1 MSLQVTKIKNIPIK
15 LHFTLIIVFFL
26 ITWMLTVN
34 FMPRI
39 FPGLGT
45 YHYLTMGIVGA
56 VILFISV
63 IIHELAHSILSIKY
77 GVRVHQIMLFIF
89 GGVSDIK
96 EEPKEHG
103 KEFKIAIVG
112 PIASFVLAGLFAASF
127 WTVMQVGGEAS
138 SPFFVQTTTT
148 EPGESRTI
156 IPGLREEEAIPPEQQ
171 QQTIAAE
178 ILPYTEPQEIAIR
191 ILSGIL
197 VYGSIINVLLGAFN
211 LLPAFPLDGGRVLRA
226 ALYRWKKN
234 YDFAT
239 KTAVKV
245 GTYISYGIMGF
256 GFVSILFGSF
266 IGGFWLILIGW
277 FLQSGAQT
285 YLQNYELSSIL
296 SKIRLKNIMNTR
308 FIYVAPNLTVK
319 ELLDGF
325 FNVYR
330 KSEFPVMDS
339 DKGILLGAITAKQAM
354 NISQDMLDKIKINDI
369 MIPVKELE
377 IMNSN
382 DHAYEALM
390 TMFKKNKS
398 RVYVCEAAV
407 AAATKEHKH
416 NQFVNKTS
424 DEAGCN
430 IIGIVSKSDILNF
443 ASETQEYTTTLQSA
457 RRSD

>member
-26 ITWMLTVN
+26 ITWMLTIN

-63 IIHELAHSILSIKY
+63 TIHELAHSILSIKY

-96 EEPKEHG
+96 EEPKEYG

-127 WTVMQVGGEAS
+127 WTVMQIGGEAS

-148 EPGESRTI
+148 EPGESMTI
-156 IPGLREEEAIPPEQQ
+156 IPGLQEEVAIPPEQQ
-171 QQTIAAE
+171 QQTIATE

-191 ILSGIL
+191 ILSGVL

-226 ALYRWKKN
+226 ALYRWRKN

-308 FIYVAPNLTVK
+308 FIYVDPKLTVK
-319 ELLDGF
+319 ELIDGF
-325 FNVYR
+325 F
-330 KSEFPVMDS
+330 
-339 DKGILLGAITAKQAM
+339 
-354 NISQDMLDKIKINDI
+354 
-369 MIPVKELE
+369 
-377 IMNSN
+377 
-382 DHAYEALM
+382 
-390 TMFKKNKS
+390 
-398 RVYVCEAAV
+398 
-407 AAATKEHKH
+407 
-416 NQFVNKTS
+416 
-424 DEAGCN
+424 
-430 IIGIVSKSDILNF
+430 
-443 ASETQEYTTTLQSA
+443 
-457 RRSD
+457 

>member
-1 MSLQVTKIKNIPIK
+1 
-15 LHFTLIIVFFL
+15 
-26 ITWMLTVN
+26 
-34 FMPRI
+34 MPRI
-39 FPGLGT
+39 FPGLDV
-45 YHYLTMGIVGA
+45 YHYLIMGIVGA
-56 VILFISV
+56 VTLFISV
-63 IIHELAHSILSIKY
+63 LIHELAHSIFSIRY

-103 KEFKIAIVG
+103 KEIKIAIVG

-127 WTVMQVGGEAS
+127 WVVMQVSGEAS
-138 SPFFVQTTTT
+138 LPLFIPTT
-148 EPGESRTI
+148 EPGGVVPT
-156 IPGLREEEAIPPEQQ
+156 EQQ
-171 QQTIAAE
+171 QTTITE

-226 ALYRWKKN
+226 ALYRWRNN

-285 YLQNYELSSIL
+285 YLQNYELSNIL
-296 SKIRLKNIMNTR
+296 SQVRLKNIMNTR
-308 FIYVAPNLTVK
+308 FIYVDPNLTLK
-319 ELLDGF
+319 ELIDGF
-325 FNVYR
+325 FNIYR
-330 KSEFPVMDS
+330 KSEFPVMYS
-339 DKGILLGAITAKQAM
+339 DKGILLGAVTAKEAM
-354 NISQDMLDKIKINDI
+354 NVSQDKLDKIKIKDI

-377 IMNSN
+377 IMDSD
-382 DHAYEALM
+382 DHAYEALT

-398 RVYVCEAAV
+398 RVYVCAVAAV
-407 AAATKEHKH
+407 ATTNEHKH
-416 NQFVNKTS
+416 NRYVDKTN

-430 IIGIVSKSDILNF
+430 IIGIVSKSDILNI
-443 ASETQEYTTTLQSA
+443 AGETQEYTRTLQSG
-457 RRSD
+457 RHKDY